1 MKSLF
6 AALVTVLSLTA
17 QAGTIVLHSG
27 PHLNAEIIAD
37 LLTDDRT
44 PADAKKLLSTV
55 INGQRDN
62 QVEAILGTK
71 KVYNNVQLE
80 IVIEIGIDDLTDDDS
95 GWSSVVEVRA
105 TYSADYRNRQDG
117 QFYTLRNVVF
127 VPTAG

>member
-1 MKSLF
+1 
-6 AALVTVLSLTA
+6 V
-17 QAGTIVLHSG
+17 
-27 PHLNAEIIAD
+27 
-37 LLTDDRT
+37 
-44 PADAKKLLSTV
+44 
-55 INGQRDN
+55 
-62 QVEAILGTK
+62 AILGTK

-117 QFYTLRNVVF
+117 QFYTLRNVAF